1 MFFIHL
7 CLWFQSVRCSPPWPL
22 LLSASF
28 GHAHRYFFKFFC
40 TQENSF
46 PFPFVLKW
54 CVFISLLHLPLY
66 KLPFRTMDEQFTAR
80 SVLFTRYVTSHFP
93 SLRFVSAS
101 PESLAVFLCFYQ
113 VPILHR
119 DGYRCVQGESP
130 SQLGHFLPHCELGGI
145 FRCCSTEKPDGTA
158 RR

>member
-66 KLPFRTMDEQFTAR
+66 KLPYRTWTSSSQPAQCC
-80 SVLFTRYVTSHFP
+80 SPRYVVSHFL
-93 SLRFVSAS
+93 SLRFVSAP

-119 DGYRCVQGESP
+119 DSYRRVQGESP
-130 SQLGHFLPHCELGGI
+130 SRLGHFLP
-145 FRCCSTEKPDGTA
+145 TA
-158 RR
+158 N